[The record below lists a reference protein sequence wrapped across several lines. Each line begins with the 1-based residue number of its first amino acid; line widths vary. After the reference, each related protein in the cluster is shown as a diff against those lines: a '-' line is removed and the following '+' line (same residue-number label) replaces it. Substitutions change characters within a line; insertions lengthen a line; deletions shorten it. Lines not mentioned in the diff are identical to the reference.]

1 MPKNVEIK
9 ARVRDAAALRARA
22 EALADGPAVE
32 LVQHD
37 VFYAAPCG
45 RLKLRRFA
53 DGAGE
58 LIWYQR
64 PDTPDPEASRYTVVP
79 APDPD
84 ALHAALA
91 AGLGVRG
98 EVRKRRLLL
107 MRGRT
112 RIHLDAVAG
121 LGDFLE
127 LEVVLAADED
137 EAAGR
142 AEAEALMADLGVDP
156 ADLLAT
162 AYVDLL
168 EAADPAPE

>member
-1 MPKNVEIK
+1 
-9 ARVRDAAALRARA
+9 
-22 EALADGPAVE
+22 
-32 LVQHD
+32 
-37 VFYAAPCG
+37 
-45 RLKLRRFA
+45 
-53 DGAGE
+53 
-58 LIWYQR
+58 
-64 PDTPDPEASRYTVVP
+64 VVP